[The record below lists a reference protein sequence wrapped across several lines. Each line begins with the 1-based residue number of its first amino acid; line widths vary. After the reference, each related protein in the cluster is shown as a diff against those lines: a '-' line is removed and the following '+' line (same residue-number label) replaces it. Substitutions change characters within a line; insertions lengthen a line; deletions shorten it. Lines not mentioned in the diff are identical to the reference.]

1 MSVWVCECR
10 SRRRQRH
17 FEVMTLSLFFSSS
30 LGVRTRQFR
39 HFLDLS
45 HSVNCRPMPREKK
58 PKEVK
63 EREREKESQRERTRR
78 GGKCNLKNHDNV
90 KGWNNGPPI
99 HIIYRQFTRFGTFI
113 RYIQIQ
119 SIKTIFVFLFFP
131 NSLLLYK
138 KLNENKRTKQ
148 SKTTKISA
156 TSSEACTRWTQLST
170 VSFRFSIG

>member
-1 MSVWVCECR
+1 
-10 SRRRQRH
+10 
-17 FEVMTLSLFFSSS
+17 MTLSLFFSSS

-90 KGWNNGPPI
+90 KG
-99 HIIYRQFTRFGTFI
+99 
-113 RYIQIQ
+113 
-119 SIKTIFVFLFFP
+119 
-131 NSLLLYK
+131 
-138 KLNENKRTKQ
+138 
-148 SKTTKISA
+148 
-156 TSSEACTRWTQLST
+156 
-170 VSFRFSIG
+170 